1 MCHRHWAPRRGTP
14 AWRWACHRKR
24 FGFAGGEVGEMPAG
38 FLSAPKLNHGMQS
51 HLWTYMDGETKYQR
65 LYSPVLQANTLQKE
79 RRNPL
84 FNEKNPLNLTILKA
98 KAFPEE
104 NKKLE
109 IKKFGLQK
117 RLSYPG
123 FRPLGGLRSNQ
134 NWV

>member
-1 MCHRHWAPRRGTP
+1 MCYRHWAPQRGTP

-24 FGFAGGEVGEMPAG
+24 FGFVGREVWEMLAG

-84 FNEKNPLNLTILKA
+84 FNEKIPLNLAILKA
-98 KAFPEE
+98 KVL
-104 NKKLE
+104 K
-109 IKKFGLQK
+109 KKF
-117 RLSYPG
+117 RI
-123 FRPLGGLRSNQ
+123 
-134 NWV
+134 